1 MYEQNQSGYF
11 TIISPIWVL
20 VPCIGYREATFW
32 RPEIQPNFSGEGD
45 DKDDN
50 RPTITLK
57 SSPSFPLSGVSLPAI
72 QCLLNHFR
80 VVADKDKEDKPQ
92 YVIDGKQIDPE
103 DVKEVS

>member
-1 MYEQNQSGYF
+1 MNN
-11 TIISPIWVL
+11 V
-20 VPCIGYREATFW
+20 
-32 RPEIQPNFSGEGD
+32 SGEGD

-80 VVADKDKEDKPQ
+80 VVADKDKEEKTQ
-92 YVIDGKQIDPE
+92 YVIDGKHIDPE
-103 DVKEVS
+103 DVKEVRSCFLLSTDF